1 MAVTPT
7 YPGVYIQEIPS
18 GVRTI
23 VGVGT
28 STAVFL
34 GRTQQG
40 PLNEPVLCLGYPD
53 FERAF
58 SGDRAGSEL
67 PRSVQ
72 LFFLN
77 GGTRCYVMRLA
88 HDATYATVTLRD
100 EANTQGVLVAKAKS
114 AGLSGGTI
122 RLAVSYGTT
131 QPESTFNLEIFRWV
145 TDSRGAQA
153 KADVERWVGLTMEP
167 GTARYAVDYVTQNSQ
182 LIELGLPDPDNPPM
196 LGAAGFSQSG
206 LPIPGETDE
215 TDTIFRDRC
224 LTLFGSNATV
234 GNQFRIFVDG
244 RGPFN
249 VDLSA
254 IDFSAAPL
262 DSATGIRN
270 NLANAIEQIINNE
283 ALTGGLSVAVEFV
296 EGPGGPTGDDNES
309 SYLLRITADT
319 GDDANREV
327 RIEPAT
333 NEDAAV
339 SLMLGTAQ
347 GGLEVS
353 RHGSIRPAANGIVF
367 DINNLVD
374 LAELPQAAFDQ
385 ITIGTADPIAL
396 GTELVT
402 STATGARFYYQA
414 DYDAATTAG
423 IVGNSDGVREK
434 LGILAAA
441 INQQRLADNSF
452 KWVAEVWGSRLA
464 LIPGDGGD
472 NSLRSLT
479 TGLEAGGGTNIGDDF
494 IDNVR
499 YYSLGNTG
507 MGAFQTA
514 GPTPSDG
521 DPPQL
526 ADYRNAFEIL
536 DREVDLYNLMILPKD
551 DEHDAATTA
560 SLWGPASVACQERRA
575 FLLIDAPES
584 WGTVQLA
591 TNPTEGVNRLRIGL
605 VKDYSAVFYPR
616 LVMRENGLQIYVN
629 PSGAIAGLM
638 ARIDAERGVWKAPA
652 GTEADIRG
660 VVGLEHRFSDR
671 EHGVLNPQAINT
683 LRIFPQGIVNFGA
696 RTLDGADDNP
706 SDYKYIPVRR
716 LALFI
721 EESLYRGLQ
730 WVVFEPNDEPLWA
743 QIRLNVG
750 AFMNNLFRQGAFQ
763 GRSPNEAYF
772 VKCDRETTTQND
784 INLGIVN
791 ILVGFAPLKPAEFVI
806 LSLQQMAGE
815 IQT

>member
-34 GRTQQG
+34 GRTPQG

-58 SGDRAGSEL
+58 TGDRAGSEL
-67 PRSVQ
+67 PRAVQ

-88 HDATYATVTLRD
+88 NDATYAAVTLRN
-100 EANTQGVLVAKAKS
+100 EANSEDVLVATAKS
-114 AGLSGGTI
+114 AGLSGSTI

-131 QPESTFNLEIFRWV
+131 QPESTFNLEVFRWV
-145 TDSRGAQA
+145 TNSRGAQV
-153 KADVERWVGLTMEP
+153 KADVEQWVGLTMEP
-167 GTARYAVDYVTQNSQ
+167 GTARYAVNYVTQNSQ
-182 LIELGLPDPDNPPM
+182 LLELALPDPDNPPT
-196 LGAAGFSQSG
+196 LGVAGYSQSG
-206 LPIPGETDE
+206 LPIPGQ

-224 LTLFGSNATV
+224 LTLMGSNSAF
-234 GNQFRIFVDG
+234 GNRFRIFVDG
-244 RGPFN
+244 RGPFD

-254 IDFSAAPL
+254 IDFSVAPL
-262 DSATGIRN
+262 DVDGDIRD
-270 NLANAIEQIINNE
+270 NLADAIQQIVND
-283 ALTGGLSVAVEFV
+283 ALTGGLSVTVTFET
-296 EGPGGPTGDDNES
+296 GPSGPTGDDNQDS
-309 SYLLRITADT
+309 VWLRITSSNVD
-319 GDDANREV
+319 V
-327 RIEPAT
+327 RIEPAPD
-333 NEDAAV
+333 NDAAV

-353 RHGSIRPAANGIVF
+353 RYGSIRPAANGIVF

-374 LAELPQAAFDQ
+374 LAALPQVAFDE
-385 ITIGTADPIAL
+385 ITVGTADPIDL
-396 GTELVT
+396 GTDLVT
-402 STATGARFYYQA
+402 SAATDARFYYQA
-414 DYDAATTAG
+414 DYDATTTAG
-423 IVGNSDGVREK
+423 IVGHSDGVREK

-441 INQQRLADNSF
+441 INQQKLADNSF
-452 KWVAEVWGSRLA
+452 KWTAEVWGSRLA

-472 NSLRSLT
+472 NSQRSLT
-479 TGLEAGGGTNIGDDF
+479 TGLEAGGGTNIGGNF

-499 YYSLGNTG
+499 YYSLGSAGT
-507 MGAFQTA
+507 GAFQVS
-514 GPTPSDG
+514 GPPPSDG
-521 DPPQL
+521 GAPQL
-526 ADYRNAFEIL
+526 SDYRNAFDIL

-551 DEHDAATTA
+551 EDHDAATTA
-560 SLWGPASVACQERRA
+560 SLWGPASVRCQERRA
-575 FLLIDAPES
+575 FLLIDPPES
-584 WGTVQLA
+584 WGTVQQA
-591 TNPTEGVNRLRIGL
+591 TNPTSGVNSLRIGL

-616 LVMRENGLQIYVN
+616 LAMRENGLQIYVN
-629 PSGAIAGLM
+629 PSGAIAGLI

-696 RTLDGADDNP
+696 RTLAG
-706 SDYKYIPVRR
+706 SDEQASEYKYIPVRR

-806 LSLQQMAGE
+806 LSLQQIAGE